1 MGQTEFL
8 LLVAVGGG
16 IIAVLFATFRGAAR
30 EGDSQEQVERPAGDT
45 PAASAE
51 RAELEDRRL
60 AVLSSLEEIESD
72 LEAGNLSEADY
83 EGLRRRY
90 EGEAAH
96 LARQLSESTAQSVEA
111 RPAGAAAAAPAR
123 SWLPAAIGWT
133 AGGVAF
139 VALAWLVM
147 STALRPRGANDSITG
162 SLPGQEMGSG
172 AGVAVAEV
180 DAERLAALE
189 QIVVDE
195 PNNVEALNELGHMY
209 LRLQRNDELNAVTMR
224 ALELDPESP
233 EALTH
238 MGMLL
243 FSMNHPEGVIPS
255 FDSALEVDPDFGEAL
270 QFKGM
275 VSFMRQDFVTAV
287 EAWEH
292 YLEVVPAA
300 EVSPRIRGML
310 EAARASVASGDTP

>member
-195 PNNVEALNELGHMY
+195 PN
-209 LRLQRNDELNAVTMR
+209 T
-224 ALELDPESP
+224 ESP